1 MSPRW
6 CFILV
11 WLPAWLG
18 LGVFSFTAPARAG
31 AVLALAPE
39 QCRAVR
45 TALERALPISA
56 GFRMA
61 EEGFEDRALSL
72 RGTRCRLM
80 MKVTGYS
87 IESSGEGPGLRGF
100 GDLRTAIEE
109 ALKAKGWRD
118 TPDLLRYMADG
129 PTGTAFAYGRGGAVC
144 RVSIHV
150 ESLVKGACPADE
162 PIDLYGN
169 CGLEP
174 WERGYFIAVDCFR
187 S

>member
-1 MSPRW
+1 MSSRW

-11 WLPAWLG
+11 SLLAWLG
-18 LGVFSFTAPARAG
+18 LGVSSFTAPARAG

-39 QCRAVR
+39 QCQAVR
-45 TALERALPISA
+45 AALERALPISA

-61 EEGFEDRALSL
+61 EEGFEDRAFSL

-80 MKVTGYS
+80 MKVTGYAV
-87 IESSGEGPGLRGF
+87 ERMGEGPGLRGF
-100 GDLRTAIEE
+100 GNLRAAVED
-109 ALKAKGWRD
+109 ALKARGWRL
-118 TPDLLRYMADG
+118 TQDLLKYMADG
-129 PTGTAFAYGRGGAVC
+129 PTGTAFAYGRRGAVC

-150 ESLVKGACPADE
+150 EPLVKGACPKDE

-169 CGLEP
+169 CELKP

-187 S
+187 P